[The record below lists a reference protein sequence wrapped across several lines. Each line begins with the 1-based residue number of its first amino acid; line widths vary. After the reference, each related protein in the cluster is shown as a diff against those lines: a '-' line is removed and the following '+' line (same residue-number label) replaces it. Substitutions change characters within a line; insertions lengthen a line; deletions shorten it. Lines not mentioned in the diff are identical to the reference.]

1 MALRR
6 CIARRPP
13 VCRMPAP
20 HWKFCRRSTP
30 ERAPPLGVT
39 RDDWYGAQ
47 PRAANHMSMQ
57 PVRVRLAPSPTGDPH
72 VGSAYQALYNYCFA
86 KRQGGAFILR
96 IEDTDQARSRRQSE
110 VMIIEA
116 L

>member
-1 MALRR
+1 
-6 CIARRPP
+6 
-13 VCRMPAP
+13 MPAP
-20 HWKFCRRSTP
+20 HWNSARRSTAEHAGRP
-30 ERAPPLGVT
+30 WGRRCRLVWW
-39 RDDWYGAQ
+39 RNRGAV
-47 PRAANHMSMQ
+47 NHMSMQ

-116 L
+116 LQWLGL